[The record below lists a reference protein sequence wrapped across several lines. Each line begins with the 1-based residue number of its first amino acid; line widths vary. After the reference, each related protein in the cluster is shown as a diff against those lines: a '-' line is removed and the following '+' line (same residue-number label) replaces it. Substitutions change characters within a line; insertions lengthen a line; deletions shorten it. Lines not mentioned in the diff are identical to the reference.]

1 MIIFLSVI
9 VSRMDTYTEKFLAHF
24 SAQHKIDFN
33 IAGLDALDEMN
44 HQKIT
49 VIDAASIGEDTAKRL
64 QKV

>member
-1 MIIFLSVI
+1 
-9 VSRMDTYTEKFLAHF
+9 MDTYTEKFLAHF